1 MKKIVSRTKNVLCAS
16 GSDDDLSTHG
26 SYPDLYSRITV
37 LRKLS
42 SQYLVKLREKHAIS
56 HEL

>member
-1 MKKIVSRTKNVLCAS
+1 MSRTKNVLSAS
-16 GSDDDLSTHG
+16 GSDDDLSAHG
-26 SYPDLYSRITV
+26 SYPDLDSRITV

-56 HEL
+56 HKL